1 MRVALYGRVF
11 KKESARFIQELY
23 DVLYK
28 NDIEYT
34 TEELFLAQC
43 VANNIRVK
51 DTTTYANKKDLTAF
65 QPDFFI
71 VLGGDGTMLDSLV
84 YMHGTDIPVVGINTG
99 RLGFLTGENKT
110 DIPKTINQLM
120 KGHYTTDGRSVLK
133 LESNQELFEAIPF
146 GLNDFVI
153 HKKDSSS
160 MMRIHAYIN
169 GEFLNSY
176 WSDGLIIST
185 PTGSTGYSLSCGG
198 PILYP
203 GASSFVITPI
213 APHNLNVRPMIISDD
228 SVLSFEIE
236 DRSTS
241 FLITLDSRSETIDS
255 KLQLAIRKADFAF
268 NLVRFNNEDYL
279 TTLRTKL
286 MWGLDNR
293 NL

>member
-1 MRVALYGRVF
+1 MKVAIYGRVF
-11 KKESARFIQELY
+11 KKESAEYIQLLY
-23 DVLYK
+23 DTLLS
-28 NDIEYT
+28 NDIEYL

-43 VANNIRVK
+43 VANHIKVRNTSTFADKR
-51 DTTTYANKKDLTAF
+51 DLMLEKI
-65 QPDFFI
+65 DFFI

-84 YMHGTDIPVVGINTG
+84 YMHGTNMPVVGINTG
-99 RLGFLTGENKT
+99 RLGFLTGENKS
-110 DIPKTINQLM
+110 DIPKTINQLV
-120 KGHYTTDGRSVLK
+120 KGHYTLDKRSVLK

-228 SVLSFEIE
+228 NVLSFEIE

-255 KLQLAIRKADFAF
+255 KIQLAIRKADFAF
-268 NLVRFNNEDYL
+268 NLVRFNNENYL

-293 NL
+293 NQ